1 MHQPEY
7 VSVGNRSHNLHLSKR
22 SKQMGKYVIKKS
34 TKDTNQPYYFVLKAD
49 NGQVIATSEMY
60 ASKQGAESG
69 IASVKNNADSIT
81 VDES

>member
-1 MHQPEY
+1 MR
-7 VSVGNRSHNLHLSKR
+7 NRSHNLHLPQR

-34 TKDTNQPYYFVLKAD
+34 TKDTVQPYYFVLKAD

-60 ASKQGAESG
+60 ASKQGAENG
-69 IASVKNNADSIT
+69 IASVKNNADSVT